1 MVMYIYGMTPE
12 DVKCYNELS
21 KKGFENYSLFGSN
34 ENKWG
39 FFFPLFLFIAG
50 MSVPFFTEELYAM
63 WFALVPF
70 YVYSF
75 AVVSW
80 AKNEKLRDSIVKSM
94 AFIWFISLVLAI
106 IRWFVLNDMNTN
118 FSTVT
123 LMGVFNVPASFSC
136 ALVFYLGKDIGFK

>member
-1 MVMYIYGMTPE
+1 MYIYGMTPE

-21 KKGFENYSLFGSN
+21 KKEFENYSLFGSN

-70 YVYSF
+70 YGFVYF
-75 AVVSW
+75 AICGS
-80 AKNEKLRDSIVKSM
+80 KNENLKKNVVGTV
-94 AFIWFISLVLAI
+94 AFVWVLSWILALV
-106 IRWFVLNDMNTN
+106 RWFVLNDLDTP
-118 FSTVT
+118 FATVT
-123 LMGVFNVPASFSC
+123 LMGVFNVPASFSSMIV
-136 ALVFYLGKDIGFK
+136 LYLARCIEF